1 MNVASTDDIETTD
14 APVSKMK
21 YKGKL
26 LIEHLT
32 LYTPFSLVNG
42 ISAFLSI
49 YRILSF
55 SSECSES
62 DLASYFLI
70 KDCISDVI

>member
-26 LIEHLT
+26 LIEHF
-32 LYTPFSLVNG
+32 YYAIQADSV
-42 ISAFLSI
+42 
-49 YRILSF
+49 
-55 SSECSES
+55 C
-62 DLASYFLI
+62 
-70 KDCISDVI
+70 

>member
-42 ISAFLSI
+42 ISAFYQYIEFCHSL
-49 YRILSF
+49 LN
-55 SSECSES
+55 
-62 DLASYFLI
+62 
-70 KDCISDVI
+70 VQNQT